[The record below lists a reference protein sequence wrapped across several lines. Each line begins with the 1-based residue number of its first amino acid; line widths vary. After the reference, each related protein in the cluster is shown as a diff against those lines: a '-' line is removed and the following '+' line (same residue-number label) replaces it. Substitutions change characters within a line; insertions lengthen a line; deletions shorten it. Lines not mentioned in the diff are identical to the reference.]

1 MVSGTSPLRAAADPE
16 ALLDGQVYGRTDDDA
31 GLKEIAQ
38 VLRADIVRMLAA
50 APSGHTAGPLGMA
63 ELLTALYF
71 NAMRHDPSRP
81 GWEDR
86 DVFFLSN
93 GHTAPVLYA
102 ALARSGYFPLSELS
116 TLRRLGSRLQGHPE
130 RKALPGLE
138 STSGPL
144 GSGLSQA
151 AGYAHVVQNIDKV
164 RGRFVYTIMGDGE
177 IDEGNVW
184 EAAMFAGKYRL
195 GNLVAFIDRNNIQI
209 DGATEDVMPLTN
221 LRAKWEAFDWHV
233 LEIDGNNVRAVVDA
247 IQLGKAVSFAPTM
260 IIAHT
265 VPGKGVPFIEYDHR
279 WHGKIPTQEQA
290 ETALRCLKGHA

>member
-1 MVSGTSPLRAAADPE
+1 MTEATLLGATEDDLLSGD
-16 ALLDGQVYGRTDDDA
+16 QIYGRTDDEA
-31 GLKEIAQ
+31 QLKQIAQ
-38 VLRADIVRMLAA
+38 VIRADIIRMLAA

-71 NAMRHDPSRP
+71 SAMRHDPARP
-81 GWEDR
+81 EWQDR

-102 ALARSGYFPLSELS
+102 ALARSGYLPVAELS

-151 AGYAHVVQNIDKV
+151 AGYAHVLQNIDKV
-164 RGRFVYTIMGDGE
+164 RHRFVYTIMGDGE
-177 IDEGNVW
+177 INEGNVW

-195 GNLVAFIDRNNIQI
+195 GNLIAFVDRNNIQI

-221 LRAKWEAFDWHV
+221 LRAKWESFDWHV

-247 IQLGKAVSFAPTM
+247 IQFGKAVSFAPTM

-265 VPGKGVPFIEYDHR
+265 VPGKGVPFIEYDHQ
-279 WHGKIPTQEQA
+279 WHGKVPTQAQA
-290 ETALRCLKGHA
+290 EEALRSLKGQA

>member
-1 MVSGTSPLRAAADPE
+1 MTEQTRIGATPG
-16 ALLDGQVYGRTDDDA
+16 ALAGEQVYGRTGDETR
-31 GLKEIAQ
+31 LREIAR
-38 VLRADIVRMLAA
+38 VIRADVIQMLAA

-63 ELLTALYF
+63 ELLTGLYF
-71 NAMRHDPSRP
+71 NALRHDPSRP
-81 GWEDR
+81 DWDER

-102 ALARSGYFPLSELS
+102 ALARSGYFPVSELS

-130 RKALPGLE
+130 RRALPGIE

-151 AGYAHVVQNIDKV
+151 AGYAHVLQNIDKV
-164 RGRFVYTIMGDGE
+164 RHRFVYTIMGDGE
-177 IDEGNVW
+177 LDEGNVW

-195 GNLVAFIDRNNIQI
+195 GNLIAFVDRNNIQI
-209 DGATEDVMPLTN
+209 DGGTEDVMPLTN

-233 LEIDGNNVRAVVDA
+233 LEIDGNNVRSVVDA
-247 IQLGKAVSFAPTM
+247 IQFGKAVSFGPTM

-265 VPGKGVPFIEYDHR
+265 VPGKGVPFIEYDHH
-279 WHGKIPTQEQA
+279 WHGKIPTQAQA
-290 ETALRCLKGHA
+290 DEALGYLKGQA

>member
-1 MVSGTSPLRAAADPE
+1 MIDTIGAASGE
-16 ALLDGQVYGRTDDDA
+16 ALPPQRVYGRTDDESS
-31 GLKEIAQ
+31 LREIARVIRQ
-38 VLRADIVRMLAA
+38 DIIRMLAC

-71 NAMRHDPSRP
+71 NAMRHDPANP
-81 GWEDR
+81 DWPER

-102 ALARSGYFPLSELS
+102 ALARSGYFPVAELA

-130 RKALPGLE
+130 RKTLPGIE

-151 AGYAHVVQNIDKV
+151 AGYAHVLRNIKRV
-164 RGRFVYTIMGDGE
+164 RGRFVYTVMGDGE
-177 IDEGNVW
+177 INEGNVW

-195 GNLVAFIDRNNIQI
+195 GNLIAFIDRNYIQI
-209 DGATEDVMPLTN
+209 DGATEDVMPLTH
-221 LRAKWEAFDWHV
+221 LRAKWESFDWHV
-233 LEIDGNNVRAVVDA
+233 IEIDGNSVRAVVEA
-247 IQLGKAVSFAPTM
+247 IQLGKAVSHAPTM
-260 IIAHT
+260 IIANT

-279 WHGKIPTQEQA
+279 WHGTIPSSTQA
-290 ETALRCLKGHA
+290 EEALRILNGGLDA